1 MDSNNNSTQNATILC
16 AANATAHTEIRA
28 DYSKEVR
35 GKIDDVA
42 KRKKFKE
49 QSFDGK
55 KTIKDPYINATLHM
69 DRNAAKAKY
78 GQNNTTKH
86 TADVDHIIPAETVY
100 EKTQNNP
107 FLNTQDIK
115 EIANQ
120 EGNYRLINSKTNR
133 SKQSKSN
140 IEYVIEHKDTL
151 TKQQQREMIKD
162 QIKAD
167 LVVNKEIAKKTIQ
180 GVNEV
185 GMDAAKIGMK
195 AGAGISVAQNITR
208 VITGEQTWEQ
218 AGINVAVD
226 TAKEGAVSYVSGI
239 GTRVIESTAMQ
250 VSKSA
255 GTYIA
260 SSANKFIKAGGPA
273 KTLAVI
279 SDVGES
285 VLKFINGDIDNK
297 ELTDELG
304 AKGTSLAMSFAA
316 GTQGATVG
324 GFLGAIIGSVIPGAG
339 TIAGSA
345 IGATVG
351 EIVGNMVGYMLGS
364 EICRV
369 LKDGVKEYNDNL
381 ERKKQ
386 LAEFYNQM
394 AAEVEKSRI
403 ELEKSLQTA
412 QVEHRTILENAFTSM
427 RDAILDNNVDVI
439 IDSLQTI
446 CEEFGTNVM
455 FKTREECDAFMLDDS
470 KIIKLG
476 KRI

>member
-1 MDSNNNSTQNATILC
+1 MNPENNSTQNATILS
-16 AANATAHTEIRA
+16 AGNATAPSEIRA
-28 DYSKEVR
+28 DYSKDVR

-55 KTIKDPYINATLHM
+55 KTIKDPYTDATLHM

-107 FLNTQDIK
+107 FLSTQDIK

-140 IEYVIEHKDTL
+140 IEYVIEHKDTF
-151 TKQQQREMIKD
+151 TKQQQQEMIKD

-167 LVVNKEIAKKTIQ
+167 FVVNKEITKKTIQ
-180 GVNEV
+180 GAHEV
-185 GMDAAKIGMK
+185 GMDAAKAGMK
-195 AGAGISVAQNITR
+195 VGAGISAAQNVTR
-208 VITGEQTWEQ
+208 AINGEQTWEE

-226 TAKEGAVSYVSGI
+226 TAKAGAVSYVSGI

-273 KTLAVI
+273 KTLTII
-279 SDVGES
+279 SDVGET

-304 AKGTSLAMSFAA
+304 EKGTSLAMSFAA
-316 GTQGATVG
+316 G

-339 TIAGSA
+339 TVAGGT

-369 LKDGVKEYNDNL
+369 LKDGVKEYNANI

-386 LAEFYNQM
+386 LTVFYNQM

-403 ELEKSLQTA
+403 ELEKSLQAA

-427 RDAILDNNVDVI
+427 RDAILANNVDVI

-455 FKTREECDAFMLDDS
+455 FKTREECDAFMFDDS